1 MTPRKLISICVPVY
15 NEEDNVRPL
24 HERVRTVMSELEQRY
39 DYEILFTDNRS
50 EDRTFERLAALAL
63 EDKRVRV
70 IRFSRNFGFQR
81 SILANYVHARGVA
94 AIQLD
99 CDLQDPPELITEFLR
114 RWEEGYSVVYG
125 VRGNRPRESRF
136 LYGLRRIFYRLIDAL
151 SEDTLPHDAGDFRLI
166 DRRVIEELRHVRD
179 QQPYLR
185 GLIAAMGF
193 RQIGIPYNRA
203 PRARG
208 RSKFS
213 FLRLLGLALD
223 GILHHSTVPLRLATA
238 VGFVMCGIAFFGALY
253 FLVARSFGADW
264 PEGWAS
270 LSVLVLFSIGLNAL
284 LLGIIGEYIGRIFKN
299 VKPMPLVII
308 DDVID
313 HGQDRGAM
321 NPDPTSP
328 TAEIDAKVMRL
339 DSQQKASGG

>member
-1 MTPRKLISICVPVY
+1 MTSRKLISICVPVY

-24 HERVRTVMSELEQRY
+24 CERVRAVMAKLEDRY

-63 EDKRVRV
+63 EDRRVRA

-81 SILANYVHARGVA
+81 SILANYVNARGDA

-99 CDLQDPPELITEFLR
+99 CDLQDPPELIVEFLR
-114 RWEEGYSVVYG
+114 RWEEGYEVVYG
-125 VRGNRPRESRF
+125 IRGNRPKEHPLLFGMR
-136 LYGLRRIFYRLIDAL
+136 LLFYRLIDTL
-151 SEDTLPHDAGDFRLI
+151 SEDPLPHNAGDFRLI

-193 RQIGIPYNRA
+193 RQIGIRYDRA
-203 PRARG
+203 ARQRG
-208 RSKFS
+208 SSKFG
-213 FLRLLGLALD
+213 FWRLVGLALD
-223 GILHHSTVPLRLATA
+223 GILHHSIVPLRLATA
-238 VGFVMCGIAFFGALY
+238 VGFVMCGLAFFGALY
-253 FLVARSFGADW
+253 FLIARSFGADW

-299 VKPMPLVII
+299 VNPMPLVII

-313 HGQDRGAM
+313 HGMGAGETGAGE
-321 NPDPTSP
+321 TSP
-328 TAEIDAKVMRL
+328 LAASNAKVTRL
-339 DSQQKASGG
+339 DPPQKASGG